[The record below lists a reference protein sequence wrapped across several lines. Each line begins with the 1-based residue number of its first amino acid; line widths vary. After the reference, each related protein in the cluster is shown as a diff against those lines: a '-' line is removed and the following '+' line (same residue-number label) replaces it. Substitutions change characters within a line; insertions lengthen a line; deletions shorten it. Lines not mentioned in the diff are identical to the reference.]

1 MRARKGGLGGNDES
15 LVWGLHAV
23 AGMVRDA
30 PRQVACLHL
39 AHDRAGGEVA
49 AIGDMAGRAGLDV
62 RRCDTATLD
71 EMTGGGR
78 HQGAVARMAPFAYA
92 ELEDVAASGDCL
104 VALDCVQDPRNLG
117 AILRTAAAV
126 NVGGLLLPKD
136 RAVGVT
142 GAALRSSGGY
152 AHRVRIARVTNLA
165 RAIDDLKTDGRWAV
179 GLVPGASRPIFQ
191 ATLTGRVLLVVG
203 GEGKGIRPL
212 VAAGCDELVSLPM
225 AEGVRSLNA
234 AVAASVALYEVCRQ
248 RQAADVATGVRRSA
262 AGSRPGSGPRG
273 ITVG

>member
-1 MRARKGGLGGNDES
+1 
-15 LVWGLHAV
+15 
-23 AGMVRDA
+23 MVQDA
-30 PRQVACLHL
+30 PRQVACLYL
-39 AHDRAGGEVA
+39 AHGRAAGEVA
-49 AIGDMAGRAGLDV
+49 AIGDMAARAGLDV
-62 RRCDTATLD
+62 RRCDGATLD
-71 EMTGGGR
+71 GMTGGGR
-78 HQGAVARMAPFAYA
+78 HQGAVARMAPFPYA
-92 ELEDVAASGDCL
+92 ELEDVATASDGCL

-126 NVGGLLLPKD
+126 NVGALLLPKD

-165 RAIDDLKTDGRWAV
+165 RAVDDLKAAGWWAV
-179 GLVPGASRPIFQ
+179 GLVPGAPRLIFQ

-225 AEGVRSLNA
+225 AAGVRSLNA
-234 AVAASVALYEVCRQ
+234 AVAASVALYEMCRQ
-248 RQAADVATGVRRSA
+248 RHAGGVAGAAIGGRPAPSPGPAT
-262 AGSRPGSGPRG
+262 
-273 ITVG
+273 ID